1 MSRQAFRKI
10 VIFALSVV
18 LAAPPLTAFG
28 QGYGPGGGGRGG
40 FGGGR
45 RMRGENW
52 RSMFPNGIPT
62 APPATPA
69 TEEPKKDE
77 KKDEKKDA
85 PKEPTAPPPVIRPA
99 AMDNPAVLETQK
111 MRVDD
116 KKHDV
121 SFNFQEAPWPF
132 VLDEVARVSNMTLDW
147 QTLPGDSLNLRSSGR
162 YPITQAR
169 DVVNAQLLARGYSML
184 VDNKAQTINVV
195 NLDNLTTALVPRV
208 APEDLEN
215 LPPHD
220 LVKVSFHLDWLPADK
235 AVDEFKP
242 MLSPKG
248 KLFPLKSTNRLEAI
262 DAVEN
267 LREISKLLDEEQN
280 GKGDHGVKIF
290 ELRYTRAADVVD
302 QLQSFLNLKKDQAAG
317 AAPQGGPQS
326 MMAMA
331 MQMQQQQ
338 PNQQQPAAP
347 AGGPQKPE
355 IRLLALQRN
364 NSVLVNAPPD
374 QMGIIRSAIFNIDVP
389 SERASLADNGTLFHA
404 YRLATLDPE
413 SMISMLEAVGD
424 LDPQTRLEVDKK
436 NRTVIAYASPR
447 DQKVIAAMVQNLD
460 GTDRLLHVIR
470 LRKLDADM
478 VAGTIRALLVDEK
491 KQDNNNNGGGFGFGR
506 RFNFGGFGQQN
517 QQEEQPTTKFRIEAD
532 VIANRLLVF
541 SNKIELDQVENMLA
555 QLGEVPP
562 KEGSADTMRVLDFG
576 ASDDEQQLLERL
588 RRAWP
593 SMGKNGNKLI
603 IDVPPQKKTTPPATD
618 DSNKEQ
624 PAPKKDAATA
634 PSASTA
640 EPAGPLPNAPKV
652 QVRMAGLEQGTQLA
666 QADAKPGP
674 ADSKTE
680 DRQKP
685 STAAPPA
692 AGQQA
697 GPRRNGSRR
706 GRMPRRLPEAVDA
719 PAPETKSDAKRPGD
733 TSVPGDPIFITRGT
747 DGRLIIT
754 SRDTRALDDLEEIMG
769 RLAPPR
775 KDYEIFPLQFTTA
788 ASMRIMLD
796 DFFSVEKKESTA
808 DQRMRR
814 WSWFDDS
821 NDNKKDN
828 TPRLS
833 QRKPLK
839 FIDDD
844 ATNTILVQGATS
856 DQLRRIGDIIKLYDR
871 PEKPN
876 SRQSRVT
883 RMFHVEH
890 NKASIITEMIKEAYK
905 DLLSANDKA
914 LESYNQSK
922 NQGSRGGRF
931 ATILDFG
938 DHEDDGKLNQGRFK
952 GYLSLAA
959 NDTTNS
965 ILVSC
970 PAVLMPNIE
979 QIVTSLDRAAVPTAQ
994 SFQVY
999 KINSGIDTAAL
1010 QKKLTEILKPSAPQA
1025 EVKAGETQAGQ
1036 TPGGQGQ
1043 RRGGGNGGNGGG
1055 GRGRGGNGGGGGND

>member
-1 MSRQAFRKI
+1 M
-10 VIFALSVV
+10 
-18 LAAPPLTAFG
+18 
-28 QGYGPGGGGRGG
+28 
-40 FGGGR
+40 
-45 RMRGENW
+45 
-52 RSMFPNGIPT
+52 
-62 APPATPA
+62 
-69 TEEPKKDE
+69 
-77 KKDEKKDA
+77 
-85 PKEPTAPPPVIRPA
+85 
-99 AMDNPAVLETQK
+99 
-111 MRVDD
+111 
-116 KKHDV
+116 
-121 SFNFQEAPWPF
+121 
-132 VLDEVARVSNMTLDW
+132 
-147 QTLPGDSLNLRSSGR
+147 
-162 YPITQAR
+162 
-169 DVVNAQLLARGYSML
+169 
-184 VDNKAQTINVV
+184 
-195 NLDNLTTALVPRV
+195 PRV

-215 LPPHD
+215 LPPHE

-235 AVDEFKP
+235 AVEEFKP

-280 GKGDHGVKIF
+280 SKGDHGVKIF
-290 ELRYTRAADVVD
+290 ELRYTRASDVVD
-302 QLQSFLNLKKDQAAG
+302 QLQSFLNLKKDQPAG
-317 AAPQGGPQS
+317 AAPQGGQQS

-338 PNQQQPAAP
+338 NPQQQAAQVG
-347 AGGPQKPE
+347 AQQKPE

-389 SERASLADNGTLFHA
+389 SERASLAGNGTLFHA

-424 LDPQTRLEVDKK
+424 LDPQTKLEVDKK
-436 NRTVIAYASPR
+436 NRTVIAYATPR
-447 DQKVIAAMVQNLD
+447 DQQVISTMVQNLD
-460 GTDRLLHVIR
+460 GTDRELHVIR

-478 VAGTIRALLVDEK
+478 VAGTVRALLVDDK
-491 KQDNNNNGGGFGFGR
+491 KQDNNNNGGGFGWGR
-506 RFNFGGFGQQN
+506 RFFGGYGQQN
-517 QQEEQPTTKFRIEAD
+517 QQEEQPSTKFRVEAD
-532 VIANRLLVF
+532 VVANRLLVF
-541 SNKIELDQVENMLA
+541 SNKIELGQVENMLA

-562 KEGSADTMRVLDFG
+562 KEGSAETMRVLDFG
-576 ASDDEQQLLERL
+576 AGDDEQQLLERL

-603 IDVPPQKKTTPPATD
+603 IDVPPQKKTTPPATE

-624 PAPKKDAATA
+624 PAPKKDAAKA

-640 EPAGPLPNAPKV
+640 EPAAPLPSAAKV
-652 QVRMAGLEQGTQLA
+652 QIRMAALEQGTQLA
-666 QADAKPGP
+666 QADAKPAP

-680 DRQKP
+680 STQKP
-685 STAAPPA
+685 SVTAPPRITQERD
-692 AGQQA
+692 G
-697 GPRRNGSRR
+697 RRNGFRR
-706 GRMPRRLPEAVDA
+706 GRMPRRLPEAADA
-719 PAPETKSDAKRPGD
+719 AAPETKSDAKRPAD
-733 TSVPGDPIFITRGT
+733 NSVPGDPIYITRGT
-747 DGRLIIT
+747 DGRLLIS

-775 KDYEIFPLQFTTA
+775 KDYEIFALQFTTA

-796 DFFSVEKKESTA
+796 DFFSVEKKESAA
-808 DQRMRR
+808 DQRMCR

-821 NDNKKDN
+821 NDNKKDD

-844 ATNTILVQGATS
+844 ATNTILVQGAS
-856 DQLRRIGDIIKLYDR
+856 ADQLRRIGDIIKIYDR

-876 SRQSRVT
+876 SRQSRIT
-883 RMFHVEH
+883 QIFQIKH
-890 NKASIITEMIKEAYK
+890 NKASVISDMVKELYK

-922 NQGSRGGRF
+922 NQGGGRGGRF
-931 ATILDFG
+931 TTILDFG

-959 NDTTNS
+959 NDATNT
-965 ILVSC
+965 IMVSC

-979 QIVTSLDRAAVPTAQ
+979 QMVERLDQAAVPVAQ
-994 SFQVY
+994 SFQVI
-999 KINSGIDTAAL
+999 KINSAIDSASL
-1010 QKKLTEILKPSAPQA
+1010 QKKLTDLLKPTTTQG
-1025 EVKAGETQAGQ
+1025 EVKAGETPAGQ

-1043 RRGGGNGGNGGG
+1043 RRGGGGNGGG
-1055 GRGRGGNGGGGGND
+1055 GRGRGGNGGGGGGGNE

>member
-1 MSRQAFRKI
+1 MSRHAFRRT
-10 VIFALSVV
+10 VIFALVIALGV
-18 LAAPPLTAFG
+18 PPLTAFG
-28 QGYGPGGGGRGG
+28 QYGPGGGGPG
-40 FGGGR
+40 FGRGR
-45 RMRGENW
+45 RMRGGDFQ
-52 RSMFPNGIPT
+52 RMFPNGIPT

-69 TEEPKKDE
+69 TEDPKKDE

-85 PKEPTAPPPVIRPA
+85 PKEPTGPPPVIRPA
-99 AMDNPAVLETQK
+99 AMDNPAALETQK

-215 LPPHD
+215 LPSHD

-290 ELRYTRAADVVD
+290 ELRYTRASDVVD
-302 QLQSFLNLKKDQAAG
+302 QLQSFLNLKKDQPAG
-317 AAPQGGPQS
+317 ASPQGGQQS

-347 AGGPQKPE
+347 AGALQKPE

-389 SERASLADNGTLFHA
+389 SERASLAGNGTLFHA

-424 LDPQTRLEVDKK
+424 LDPQTKLEVDKK

-447 DQKVIAAMVQNLD
+447 DQQVISAMVQNLD

-506 RFNFGGFGQQN
+506 RFFGGFGQQN

-532 VIANRLLVF
+532 VVANRLLVF

-576 ASDDEQQLLERL
+576 AGDDEQQLLERL

-603 IDVPPQKKTTPPATD
+603 IDVPPQKKTTPPATGD
-618 DSNKEQ
+618 TNKEQ
-624 PAPKKDAATA
+624 PAPKKAAASA

-640 EPAGPLPNAPKV
+640 EPAAPLPGAPKV
-652 QVRMAGLEQGTQLA
+652 QIRMAGLEQGTQLA
-666 QADAKPGP
+666 QADAKPAP
-674 ADSKTE
+674 ADSKEERT
-680 DRQKP
+680 QKSP
-685 STAAPPA
+685 MTAPPRTT
-692 AGQQA
+692 QERD
-697 GPRRNGSRR
+697 PRRNGSRR

-719 PAPETKSDAKRPGD
+719 AAPETKSDAKRPVD
-733 TSVPGDPIFITRGT
+733 NSVPGDPIYITRGS
-747 DGRLIIT
+747 DGRLLIS
-754 SRDTRALDDLEEIMG
+754 SRDTRALDDLEEIMA

-775 KDYEIFPLQFTTA
+775 KDYEIFALQFTTA

-796 DFFSVEKKESTA
+796 DFFSVEKKESSA

-821 NDNKKDN
+821 NDSKKDD

-844 ATNTILVQGATS
+844 ATNTILVQGAS
-856 DQLRRIGDIIKLYDR
+856 ADQLRRIGDIIKIYDR

-876 SRQSRVT
+876 SRQSRIT
-883 RMFHVEH
+883 QIFQIKH
-890 NKASIITEMIKEAYK
+890 NKASIISEMVKELYK

-914 LESYNQSK
+914 LESYNQTKS
-922 NQGSRGGRF
+922 QGGGRGGRF
-931 ATILDFG
+931 TTILDFG

-959 NDTTNS
+959 NDATNT
-965 ILVSC
+965 IMVSC

-979 QIVTSLDRAAVPTAQ
+979 QMVERLDQAAVPVAQ
-994 SFQVY
+994 SFQVI
-999 KINSGIDTAAL
+999 KINSGIDSASL
-1010 QKKLTEILKPSAPQA
+1010 QKKLTELLKPTTTQG
-1025 EVKAGETQAGQ
+1025 EVKTGETPAGQ
-1036 TPGGQGQ
+1036 TPGGQ
-1043 RRGGGNGGNGGG
+1043 RRGGGGNNGG
-1055 GRGRGGNGGGGGND
+1055 GRGRGGGGGGGND

>member
-1 MSRQAFRKI
+1 MSRHAVQKVLVLALL
-10 VIFALSVV
+10 FA
-18 LAAPPLTAFG
+18 LAAPPMTAFG
-28 QGYGPGGGGRGG
+28 QPYPGGGGGGRG
-40 FGGGR
+40 FGRGGR
-45 RMRGENW
+45 MRQDW
-52 RSMFPNGIPT
+52 SRMFPNGIPPV
-62 APPATPA
+62 PPATPA

-85 PKEPTAPPPVIRPA
+85 PKEPTGPPPVIRPA

-162 YPITQAR
+162 YPIAQAR

-184 VDNKAQTINVV
+184 VDNKSQSINVV
-195 NLDNLTTALVPRV
+195 NLDSLTTALVPRV

-248 KLFPLKSTNRLEAI
+248 KLFPLKATNRLEAI

-302 QLQSFLNLKKDQAAG
+302 QLQSFLNLKKDQPAG
-317 AAPQGGPQS
+317 AAPQGGQQS

-338 PNQQQPAAP
+338 QNQQQQAAQVSAQP
-347 AGGPQKPE
+347 KPE

-389 SERASLADNGTLFHA
+389 SERASLAGNGTLFHA

-413 SMISMLEAVGD
+413 SMISMLEAVAD
-424 LDPQTRLEVDKK
+424 LDPQTKLEVDKK

-447 DQKVIAAMVQNLD
+447 DQQVIAAMVQNLD

-506 RFNFGGFGQQN
+506 RFFGGFGQQN

-532 VIANRLLVF
+532 VVANRLLVF

-562 KEGSADTMRVLDFG
+562 KEGSAETMRVLDFG
-576 ASDDEQQLLERL
+576 AGDDEQQLLERL

-603 IDVPPQKKTTPPATD
+603 IDVPPKKSTEPAPADT
-618 DSNKEQ
+618 NKQQ
-624 PAPKKDAATA
+624 PAPKKDSATA
-634 PSASTA
+634 PSASTS
-640 EPAGPLPNAPKV
+640 EPAASRPNAQKAEI
-652 QVRMAGLEQGTQLA
+652 RMAGLERGTQLA
-666 QADAKPGP
+666 QADAKSAP

-680 DRQKP
+680 STPKP
-685 STAAPPA
+685 STATPPRIN
-692 AGQQA
+692 QERD
-697 GPRRNGSRR
+697 PRRNGFRR
-706 GRMPRRLPEAVDA
+706 GRMPRRVPEAVDA
-719 PAPETKSDAKRPGD
+719 PAPEAQSAAKRPAD
-733 TSVPGDPIFITRGT
+733 NSVPGDPIYITRGS
-747 DGRLIIT
+747 DGRLLIS
-754 SRDTRALDDLEEIMG
+754 SRDTRALDDLEEIMA

-775 KDYEIFPLQFTTA
+775 KDYEIFALQFTTA

-796 DFFSVEKKESTA
+796 DFFSVEKKESAA

-814 WSWFDDS
+814 WSFWDND
-821 NDNKKDN
+821 NDNKKDD

-844 ATNTILVQGATS
+844 ATNTILVQGAS
-856 DQLRRIGDIIKLYDR
+856 ADQLRRIGDIIKIYDR

-876 SRQSRVT
+876 SRQSRIT
-883 RMFHVEH
+883 QIFQIKH
-890 NKASIITEMIKEAYK
+890 NKASVISDMVKELYK

-914 LESYNQSK
+914 LESYNQTKS
-922 NQGSRGGRF
+922 QGGGRGGRF
-931 ATILDFG
+931 TTILDFG

-959 NDTTNS
+959 NDATNT
-965 ILVSC
+965 IMVSC

-979 QIVTSLDRAAVPTAQ
+979 QMVERLDQAAVPVAQ
-994 SFQVY
+994 SIQMIH
-999 KINSGIDTAAL
+999 INSAIDSEGL
-1010 QKKLTEILKPSAPQA
+1010 KKKLTDLLKPTTTQG
-1025 EVKAGETQAGQ
+1025 EVKTGETPAGQ

-1043 RRGGGNGGNGGG
+1043 RRGGGGGNGGG
-1055 GRGRGGNGGGGGND
+1055 GRGRGGNGGGGGSE